1 MLSGRRA
8 GHAGA
13 RRELRQR
20 AGRPRGAQD
29 QDGLPDSAAALD
41 QLPSDKSK
49 RAKWRRA
56 ARKVVDVVLGVLE
69 LIGNL
74 CGAVDLS
81 RVHRLSLVHRD
92 WVHAM
97 GLHSPFTAAAHPWA
111 GAEI

>member
-1 MLSGRRA
+1 MTWHRPDPPWSARMLSSRRA
-8 GHAGA
+8 GLAGA

-41 QLPSDKSK
+41 QLSSDKSK

-56 ARKVVDVVLGVLE
+56 ARKIVDVVVGVLE

-74 CGAVDLS
+74 
-81 RVHRLSLVHRD
+81 
-92 WVHAM
+92 
-97 GLHSPFTAAAHPWA
+97 
-111 GAEI
+111 